1 MKILKDEKL
10 SKANVSNS
18 LGGRTLVGIVYF
30 SYDKIIQFMMIHISM
45 YFTSLEDKD
54 HTSDVIECLY
64 DDVVKDMC
72 VKKEF
77 SLFLKET
84 KMKNEVDIINK
95 KRLLT
100 KKIHHLSAI
109 LRFKQQQIQ
118 FRNKTIFLI

>member
-72 VKKEF
+72 VK
-77 SLFLKET
+77 
-84 KMKNEVDIINK
+84 
-95 KRLLT
+95 
-100 KKIHHLSAI
+100 
-109 LRFKQQQIQ
+109 
-118 FRNKTIFLI
+118 RNSPYF